1 MTIHQAMPPA
11 EPPQSMIEEML
22 IYLQDLYERNPLSS
36 SNEAYL
42 QNRIEHHFI
51 FTLDYT
57 LRLGAN
63 YRGAN
68 IQLIRT
74 NAAGRLIGWNPAGSV
89 FGVGRRGK
97 LILKNQAPGGERTIF
112 PREAG
117 ESTQTDTKLQSGPD
131 LNDDEYVRIE
141 HKVRGWNGKSRNLDG
156 IQFLKDIVL
165 LQEGE
170 ADLLHWSL
178 SEAAYRKWRGE
189 GPNPNARA
197 GLPQFQPVLTL
208 DPDGANDRIDFNTT
222 IPGNFTPRSNI
233 NGGAGPVAN
242 AGVVYN
248 FNVDVSVTILR
259 VQANAASIMPTAEH
273 YVVLIRRQ

>member
-1 MTIHQAMPPA
+1 MPAA
-11 EPPQSMIEEML
+11 EPPQSMIDEML
-22 IYLQDLYERNPLSS
+22 SYLQDLYQRNPLAS

-51 FTLDYT
+51 FNHGYT

-63 YRGAN
+63 YHGAY

-74 NAAGRLIGWNPAGSV
+74 NAGRLIGWNPAGSV
-89 FGVGRRGK
+89 FGRGRDGK
-97 LILKNQAPGGERTIF
+97 LILRNNAAGGEETIF

-141 HKVRGWNGKSRNLDG
+141 HKVRGWDGKSRNLDG

-165 LQEGE
+165 LQEEE

-189 GPNPNARA
+189 GPNPDARA
-197 GLPQFQPVLTL
+197 GLPQFQPVLML
-208 DPDGANDRIDFNTT
+208 DPDGANDRSDFNTS
-222 IPGNFTPRSNI
+222 IPGNFTPRSQI
-233 NGGAGPVAN
+233 GGGAGPVAL

-259 VQANAASIMPTAEH
+259 VRANAASIMPTAEH

>member
-1 MTIHQAMPPA
+1 
-11 EPPQSMIEEML
+11 MIVEML
-22 IYLQDLYERNPLSS
+22 NYLRDLYERNPLAS

-51 FTLDYT
+51 FNLGYT

-63 YRGAN
+63 YHGAY

-74 NAAGRLIGWNPAGSV
+74 NAGRLIGWNPAGSV
-89 FGVGRRGK
+89 FGRGQNGK
-97 LILKNQAPGGERTIF
+97 LILRNNVVGGEQTIF

-117 ESTQTDTKLQSGPD
+117 ESTQTDTKLQSGPY
-131 LNDDEYVRIE
+131 LNDDQYVRIE

-156 IQFLKDIVL
+156 TQFLKDIVL
-165 LQEGE
+165 LQERE

-189 GPNPNARA
+189 GPNPGARA
-197 GLPQFQPVLTL
+197 GLTQFQPVLTL
-208 DPDGANDRIDFNTT
+208 DPDGVNDQIDFNTT
-222 IPGNFTPRSNI
+222 IPGNFTPRSEI
-233 NGGAGPVAN
+233 GGGAGTVAFAN
-242 AGVVYN
+242 VVYN

-259 VQANAASIMPTAEH
+259 VRAGAASIMPTAEH

>member
-1 MTIHQAMPPA
+1 MPA
-11 EPPQSMIEEML
+11 SEPPQSMIEAML
-22 IYLQDLYERNPLSS
+22 TYLRDLYERNPLSS

-51 FTLDYT
+51 FNLGYT
-57 LRLGAN
+57 LRLGVN
-63 YRGAN
+63 YHGAY

-89 FGVGRRGK
+89 FGRGQQGK
-97 LILKNQAPGGERTIF
+97 LILRNNGGEETIF

-117 ESTQTDTKLQSGPD
+117 EATQTDTKLQSGPD
-131 LNDDEYVRIE
+131 LADDEYVRIE
-141 HKVRGWNGKSRNLDG
+141 HKVRGWDGKSRNLDG
-156 IQFLKDIVL
+156 TQFLKDIVL

-189 GPNPNARA
+189 GPNPGARA
-197 GLPQFQPVLTL
+197 GLIQFQAVLTL
-208 DPDGANDRIDFNTT
+208 DPDGVNDRNDFNAT
-222 IPGNFTPRSNI
+222 IPGNFTPRSRI
-233 NGGAGPVAN
+233 GGGAGPVAL

-259 VQANAASIMPTAEH
+259 VRAEAASIMPTAEH
-273 YVVLIRRQ
+273 YVILIRRQ